1 MIKDEEI
8 QKGAVQWSDYKQLFS
23 YAPCGMFGVVL
34 IILLH
39 VFINLCTMGVSLYL
53 SYALTLRFNSSQE
66 GLDEAEKRKLE
77 AEYDMALLSIISIS
91 LFASFIGKWISN
103 MIFMRI
109 NKRLHNDIVKSVLR
123 TKLQFFEENTQGR
136 ILNRFSKDISTL
148 DYLVFDFLEMVDYFT
163 KCILSI
169 GMVIIVSPWLIGIA
183 MCSLIYLVRLR
194 KKCV

>member
-1 MIKDEEI
+1 
-8 QKGAVQWSDYKQLFS
+8 
-23 YAPCGMFGVVL
+23 MFGVVL
-34 IILLH
+34 IVLLH